1 MNRNPPHW
9 EVLTR
14 LWDGLH
20 VGRAH
25 TALVVDLAP
34 YDGSLQRMM
43 VDLASDNSN
52 NLPDMRA
59 AAICWTGP
67 TEERSRIT
75 SFLHRDI
82 RTHVYN
88 LSDQQKYNVPGLA
101 ALPSATENPLKPT
114 YKEKDYVLTHPE
126 SDDSLPLCQTLFDEW
141 AEIGEYRN
149 AFTELVREHNSQF
162 NPTGK
167 VFKANKR
174 AATDDAQTSLES
186 RAVVL
191 QVSQETK
198 DSVMHKGNVHEVVG
212 SDPPL
217 P

>member
-1 MNRNPPHW
+1 MNRTPPHW

-34 YDGSLQRMM
+34 YDGSLQRVM
-43 VDLASDNSN
+43 VDLATDGN

-59 AAICWTGP
+59 AAICWAGP
-67 TEERSRIT
+67 AEDRSRIA

-88 LSDQQKYNVPGLA
+88 LSEQQKYQVPGLA
-101 ALPSATENPLKPT
+101 SLPSATENPSKPT
-114 YKEKDYVLTHPE
+114 YKEQDYTLTHPE
-126 SDDSLPLCQTLFDEW
+126 SNDSLPLCQTLFDEW
-141 AEIGEYRN
+141 AENSEYRN
-149 AFTELVREHNSQF
+149 AFAELVREHNSQF

-174 AATDDAQTSLES
+174 GAPEDAQTSLES

-198 DSVMHKGNVHEVVG
+198 ESIMQKGNVHEVVG
-212 SDPPL
+212 SDPPR